1 MREPPSGRNDRK
13 QNGRL
18 RKLGYFIKIPI
29 TENIGVCDTP
39 NESSWGVKDIH
50 VVKGDKVAPWFVK
63 LSKTK
68 WLTCYILLK
77 LRITRYREKGHKF
90 QLQIN

>member
-18 RKLGYFIKIPI
+18 RKIGLFMKISI

-39 NESSWGVKDIH
+39 NES
-50 VVKGDKVAPWFVK
+50 
-63 LSKTK
+63 
-68 WLTCYILLK
+68 Y
-77 LRITRYREKGHKF
+77 
-90 QLQIN
+90 